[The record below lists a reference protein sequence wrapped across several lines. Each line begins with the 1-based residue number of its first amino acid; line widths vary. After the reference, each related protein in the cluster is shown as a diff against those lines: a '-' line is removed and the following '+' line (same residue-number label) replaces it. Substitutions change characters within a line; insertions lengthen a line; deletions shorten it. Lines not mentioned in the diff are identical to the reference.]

1 MILSVEDL
9 RVYFSSARG
18 DVKALDGVGL
28 DVKEGEIVGLAGES
42 GCGKTTLSL
51 AISRLIYPPGRIES
65 GKVLFEGDDILKLNA
80 NEFRSRYRW
89 KKIAMIFQGSMNG
102 FTPVFT
108 IGDQIEEVLEIHG
121 YSGDFGSRTKELM
134 RMVELDPVIADRY
147 PHELSGGQKQRAFI
161 AMALAVDPPFLIAD
175 EPTTALDVV
184 TQVSIMNLLKR
195 LRKEKG
201 ISILIITHDLALLSE
216 IVDRAYILYAGR
228 MAELGSAE
236 QIFKGPKH
244 PYTQGLIGS
253 IPTLKSTKIEGIAG
267 FMPDLANLPPGC
279 KFAQRCPYAM
289 QVCGKEEPQLKE
301 IGEGQRVACW
311 LY

>member
-1 MILSVEDL
+1 MLSVEDL
-9 RVYFSSARG
+9 RVYFSSPRG
-18 DVKALDGVGL
+18 DVKALDGVDL
-28 DVKEGEIVGLAGES
+28 QVSEGEVVGLAGES
-42 GCGKTTLSL
+42 GCGKSTLSL

-65 GKVLFEGDDILKLNA
+65 GKILFQGNDILKMGP
-80 NEFRSRYRW
+80 NEFRAGYRW

-108 IGDQIEEVLEIHG
+108 IGEQIEEVLEIHQ
-121 YSGDFGSRTKELM
+121 YAGDFASRTKDLM
-134 RMVELDPVIADRY
+134 KMVELDPVIAERY

-184 TQVSIMNLLKR
+184 TQVNIMNLLKR

-228 MAELGSAE
+228 MAELGTAE
-236 QIFKGPKH
+236 QIFKEPKH

-253 IPTLKSTKIEGIAG
+253 IPTLQSTKIEGIAG

-289 QVCGKEEPQLKE
+289 QVCGKEEPLLKE
-301 IGEGQRVACW
+301 TKEGQRVACW